1 MKKNNNE
8 VVGQSNSKVMSSVAS
23 TIDFIKEQVV
33 TDLMMAK
40 SAGMINYSNDELQK
54 IARIVNTSI
63 GNSFV
68 KAASQIENTLK
79 K

>member
-1 MKKNNNE
+1 MKKNNK
-8 VVGQSNSKVMSSVAS
+8 VDSQSNSKVMSSVAS
-23 TIDFIKEQVV
+23 TIDFIKEQIV

-40 SAGMINYSNDELQK
+40 SSGMIDYSNEDLQK

-68 KAASQIENTLK
+68 KASSQIENTLK
-79 K
+79 R